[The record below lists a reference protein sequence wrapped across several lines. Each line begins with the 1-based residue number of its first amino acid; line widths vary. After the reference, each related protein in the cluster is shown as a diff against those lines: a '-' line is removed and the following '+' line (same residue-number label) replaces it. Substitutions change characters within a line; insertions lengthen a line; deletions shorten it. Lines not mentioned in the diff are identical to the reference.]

1 VQVGHWR
8 ADPAWRRID
17 LLSDVHLHPAA
28 PRTFDAWRE
37 HLLGT
42 PADAVLILGDLFEV
56 WVGDDSRHAGFEMSC
71 AEVLAS
77 ATRHRAV
84 GFMHGNRDFLLGSGM
99 RAAAGLQFLADPTV
113 AEAWGDKLLLTH
125 GDALCVS
132 DIAYQQFRQEV
143 RAQPWQTA
151 FLALPLLERQQRA
164 RSMRDASRA
173 HQSSQ
178 PSEQWADVDE
188 ALAIEWLRAAG
199 VRTLVHGHTHR
210 PARHDLGDGL
220 ERRVLGDWEFDAHRP
235 RAQVLVWTAAGLS
248 EVDLAQR

>member
-1 VQVGHWR
+1 VQVGQWR

-17 LLSDVHLHPAA
+17 LLSDVHLHPAG
-28 PRTFDAWRE
+28 PRTFEAWRD

-56 WVGDDSRHAGFEMSC
+56 WVGDDSRHAGFELSC

-77 ATRHRAV
+77 AARHKAV
-84 GFMHGNRDFLLGSGM
+84 GFMHGNRDFLLGDAM
-99 RAAAGLQFLADPTV
+99 QAAVGLQFLADPTL

-132 DIAYQQFRQEV
+132 DTDYQRFRKEV
-143 RAQPWQTA
+143 RAQAWQAA
-151 FLALPLLERQQRA
+151 FLALPLAERQRRA
-164 RSMRDASRA
+164 RNMRDASRA
-173 HQSSQ
+173 HQTSRT
-178 PSEQWADVDE
+178 PEQWADVDD

-210 PARHDLGDGL
+210 PARHDLGVGL
-220 ERRVLGDWEFDAHRP
+220 ERRVLGDWEFDAKRP
-235 RAQVLVWTAAGLS
+235 RAQVLVWTEAGLA
-248 EVDLAQR
+248 EVDLARR